1 MGRFSDYLL
10 ISDFDLT
17 LTGHDDRVPQANV
30 DALKAWIAEGG
41 AFSVATGRS
50 LMMAWRRVRDLPRNE
65 PLITF
70 NGAFCSEPNTGETV
84 FSFPMPE
91 SYKALLAPILAERP
105 DLSVELQGLEGHYVY
120 HIDKNR
126 AQYLDSHGVTTF
138 RCPLEEVKSEILKF
152 SIYAPGDLLFGAD
165 YESETA
171 RYFRALSQSF
181 NAQGAGQF
189 EAVNSRPNMVEVQS
203 ARCSK
208 GKTARAL
215 ADRLGRKYLVAV
227 GDSENDLS
235 MIEAADFGFTPSDG
249 DPSFAARG
257 IAQAAP
263 CGEGTV
269 ADVIARMREMV

>member
-17 LTGHDDRVPQANV
+17 LTDHDDRVPQANL
-30 DALKAWIAEGG
+30 DALKVWIAEGG

-50 LMMAWRRVRDLPRNE
+50 LMMAWRRVRDLPRNA

-70 NGAFCSEPNTGETV
+70 NGAFCSEPTTGETV
-84 FSFPMPE
+84 FSFPMPK
-91 SYKALLAPILAERP
+91 SYQALLAPIMAEHP

-120 HIDKNR
+120 HINDNR
-126 AQYLDSHGVTTF
+126 AHYLAAHGVTTF
-138 RCPLEEVKSEILKF
+138 CRPLEAVESEILKF

-171 RYFRALSQSF
+171 HFFRQLAQLF
-181 NAQGAGQF
+181 NLQGAGQF
-189 EAVNSRPNMVEVQS
+189 DAVNSRPNMVEVQS
-203 ARCSK
+203 ACCSK

-215 ADRLGRKYLVAV
+215 AERLGKKYLVAV

-235 MIEAADFGFTPSDG
+235 MIEAADFGFAPSDG

-263 CGEGTV
+263 CGEGAV